1 MTTFRSKRTF
11 VGQIELG
18 EDLYE
23 ALTRLIQKENIRLG
37 RLQAI
42 GATTHAVVAYY
53 DQKARKYN
61 PMEFPGGMEI
71 VSCTGNISIR
81 DGKPFVHAHIALGD
95 AQGRIFGGHLMPGT
109 RVFACE
115 VFVEEYEGEELI
127 RTQEEKTGLF
137 LWKGNKL

>member
-1 MTTFRSKRTF
+1 MATFSTRRTLI
-11 VGQIELG
+11 GQIAFG
-18 EDLYE
+18 EDLYGG
-23 ALTRLIQKENIRLG
+23 LTRLIQTENIRLG

-61 PMEFPGGMEI
+61 TMEFPGGMEI

-81 DGKPFVHAHIALGD
+81 DGKPFVHAHISLGD
-95 AQGRIFGGHLMPGT
+95 REGKIFGGHLMPGT

-115 VFVEEYEGEELI
+115 VFIEEYEGEGLI
-127 RTQEEKTGLF
+127 RAEDGKTGLF
-137 LWKGNKL
+137 LWNSGIL